1 MKKVLIASP
10 VRGGM
15 SPTFV
20 KNIMAIMMSKI
31 NAITGGPNA
40 PYRCESAWTSG
51 TSVAMARDELANVA
65 IKGGFDK
72 LVMIDIDLGCTDSTQ
87 TVSMFARLLS
97 HDVPVVAGQYV
108 GHNFNSSFHGAVAD
122 GVTGP
127 RPDGLMEMAQIPL
140 GFSCIDVK
148 DALLKIKAHHPHRRY
163 AIRQTLDVITKP
175 DMFEFFPNGLV
186 GPCSIEGK
194 FERIKEL
201 WAANSL
207 PPTDENMVN
216 DQLFLEGV
224 KRIMAD
230 TNYDS
235 TFMLGE
241 DYYFCKLAR
250 EAGVKLYIDNNI
262 IVPHES
268 HVRIPVPNSKVLTAL
283 TEPWRWADSAKPEE
297 ISETVK
303 VLQKMMGPDHV

>member
-20 KNIMAIMMSKI
+20 KNVMAIMMSKM
-31 NAITGGPNA
+31 NQITGGPNA
-40 PYRCESAWTSG
+40 PYRFESAWTSG

-65 IKGGFDK
+65 IKGAFDK
-72 LVMIDIDLGCTDSTQ
+72 FVMWDIDLGCFDSSQ
-87 TVSMFARLLS
+87 TVSMLARLLS
-97 HDVPVVAGQYV
+97 HDVPVVAAQYV
-108 GHNFNSSFHGAVAD
+108 GHNFNSSFHGAVAE
-122 GVTGP
+122 GVTEP

-148 DALLKIKAHHPHRRY
+148 EGLLKIREAHPHRKY
-163 AIRQTLDVITKP
+163 AIRQTLDIVTKP
-175 DMFEFFPNGLV
+175 DMFEFFPNGV
-186 GPCSIEGK
+186 IGPCSTEGK
-194 FERIKEL
+194 FQRLKEL
-201 WAANSL
+201 IKPKHTAVDFDLMDKISEIVY
-207 PPTDENMVN
+207 D
-216 DQLFLEGV
+216 D
-224 KRIMAD
+224 K
-230 TNYDS
+230 YDS
-235 TFMLGE
+235 SFMMGE

-268 HVRIPVPNSKVLTAL
+268 PVRLPVPNSKVLLAL
-283 TEPWRWADSAKPEE
+283 TEQWRWADSAKPEE

-303 VLQKMMGPDHV
+303 ALQKMMGPDHV